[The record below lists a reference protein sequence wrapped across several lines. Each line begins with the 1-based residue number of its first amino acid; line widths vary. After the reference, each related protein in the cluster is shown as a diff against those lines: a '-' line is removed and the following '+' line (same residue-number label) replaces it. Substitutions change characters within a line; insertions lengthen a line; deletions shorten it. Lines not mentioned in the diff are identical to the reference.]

1 MKLTNRTSIKINSK
15 SYHLDSFYV
24 EMVSHKEFGVPY
36 SESMEKTNTLIRS
49 IVGDRSELKV
59 AQIHQLLVLYCLPKK
74 LQNFLAN
81 SL

>member
-1 MKLTNRTSIKINSK
+1 MSIHRTSIKINSR

-24 EMVSHKEFGVPY
+24 EMISHKEFGAPY
-36 SESMEKTNTLIRS
+36 SEFTEKTNALIRS
-49 IVGDRSELKV
+49 IVGDRSDLKV

-74 LQNFLAN
+74 LQNLLAN